1 MIRILLKQHSRNN
14 YSYYPSSPQ
23 RPSHELLVPRKRYLF
38 ARSEHPNTNPGFR
51 SYLHSP
57 ATPQPTPH
65 MKLLVTGC
73 NGSVGQRVVRLALN
87 RGYIVTGV
95 DLTPLSE
102 QLKQLIEHKKDTFTF
117 HQIDLKD
124 YDRVLEILQTSN
136 CEAVIHLA
144 ALRDPTDYKVQTHN
158 RFGAK
163 RSRCVDS

>member
-1 MIRILLKQHSRNN
+1 M
-14 YSYYPSSPQ
+14 
-23 RPSHELLVPRKRYLF
+23 
-38 ARSEHPNTNPGFR
+38 
-51 SYLHSP
+51 
-57 ATPQPTPH
+57 
-65 MKLLVTGC
+65 
-73 NGSVGQRVVRLALN
+73 VRLALN